1 MYFNEKAQSTT
12 CYEKMRKFSNIKH
25 FKISTGRTL
34 QNGEIPKFQA
44 AECDPMGKAEQAN
57 GLPNLYSKHTEDI

>member
-1 MYFNEKAQSTT
+1 MRKHRVQHAMK
-12 CYEKMRKFSNIKH
+12 KMRKFSNIKH

-44 AECDPMGKAEQAN
+44 AECDPMGKAE
-57 GLPNLYSKHTEDI
+57 